1 MPTRDIH
8 MNQVGF
14 EENWL
19 EFIHSYVV
27 PVSEKVYGGYVSRV
41 SCLNSMHDQ
50 QAHLS
55 PGGVLR
61 AGTGPAE
68 LCCQVPP

>member
-8 MNQVGF
+8 MNQIGF

-19 EFIHSYVV
+19 AFIRSYVV

-50 QAHLS
+50 QDPLVTWWCAACRDRPS
-55 PGGVLR
+55 
-61 AGTGPAE
+61 
-68 LCCQVPP
+68 